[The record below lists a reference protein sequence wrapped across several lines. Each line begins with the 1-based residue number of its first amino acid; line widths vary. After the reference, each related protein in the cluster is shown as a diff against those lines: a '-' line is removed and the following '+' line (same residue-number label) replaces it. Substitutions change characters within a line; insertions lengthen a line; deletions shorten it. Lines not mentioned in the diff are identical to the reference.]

1 MPTVDQDQFRV
12 MLAESRTAFRLEHQ
26 RDPLP
31 GEQPAFQHW
40 LGGSATVPWEWPL
53 WRDWLDLA
61 WRHVSAGGEIL
72 RVRLVDNPPSPYQQ
86 WGISITSWH
95 EQAGDHIRYLPC
107 HVAEHLG
114 IPITNWWLFDEARV
128 VAMSYESGDVP
139 GKILINE
146 PEVIATYRTWRDL
159 AVAHATEPVPT

>member
-1 MPTVDQDQFRV
+1 MPQISQDQFSV

-31 GEQPAFQHW
+31 GEQEALQHW
-40 LGGSATVPWEWPL
+40 LSGNLMVPWEWPP

-61 WRHVSAGGEIL
+61 WRHTSAGGEIR
-72 RVRLVDNPPSPYQQ
+72 RVRLVDEPPTRYQQ

-107 HVAEHLG
+107 HAAERLG
-114 IPITNWWLFDEARV
+114 IPIANWWLFDDAHV
-128 VAMSYESGDVP
+128 VAMSYESGEVP
-139 GKILINE
+139 GKILVSD
-146 PEVIATYRTWRDL
+146 PEVIAMHRTWRDL